1 MKQESGYFKYKK
13 FAIELT
19 HFLFS
24 IGTFFIFFLL
34 FRFKSLYM
42 IETNRFR
49 YNLYAAAGYG
59 VLLYFFYKTYNAY
72 LFGYNRI
79 RTLVFSQILSQTF
92 SLILIYLA
100 ISFSWKRF
108 DEPLVFIPMLVIQVC
123 FDCIWSYLGNTYY
136 YKSTGILHTLLVYKS
151 TLDKKRFGTIK
162 GKPTERIY
170 VITNELQY
178 DGDYEGIKDRLKGYD
193 AIFVAGVNSECRNGI
208 LQYCKEEKIP
218 GFFLPHVGDIIM
230 QSAIHVQSFDTP
242 VLYVNK
248 KELEPEY
255 AVIKRLFDIVV
266 SGLALILL
274 SPLMLITGLAVKLYD
289 GGPALYKQTRLTKNG
304 KSFRMLKFRSMRVDA
319 EKDGVARLSSGK
331 DDDRI
336 TPVGTVIRRF
346 RLDEIPQLWNI
357 FIGDMSVVGPRPERP
372 EIAELY
378 AREMP
383 EFNLRLQVKAGLTGY
398 AQVYGKYNTTPY
410 DKLGFDLLYINNMNV
425 FVDIQL
431 CFATFAIL
439 FKPESTKGIGIGQT
453 TAMDYDEAWEK
464 SKDQ

>member
-1 MKQESGYFKYKK
+1 
-13 FAIELT
+13 
-19 HFLFS
+19 
-24 IGTFFIFFLL
+24 
-34 FRFKSLYM
+34 
-42 IETNRFR
+42 
-49 YNLYAAAGYG
+49 
-59 VLLYFFYKTYNAY
+59 
-72 LFGYNRI
+72 
-79 RTLVFSQILSQTF
+79 
-92 SLILIYLA
+92 
-100 ISFSWKRF
+100 
-108 DEPLVFIPMLVIQVC
+108 
-123 FDCIWSYLGNTYY
+123 
-136 YKSTGILHTLLVYKS
+136 
-151 TLDKKRFGTIK
+151 
-162 GKPTERIY
+162 
-170 VITNELQY
+170 
-178 DGDYEGIKDRLKGYD
+178 
-193 AIFVAGVNSECRNGI
+193 
-208 LQYCKEEKIP
+208 
-218 GFFLPHVGDIIM
+218 M

-274 SPLMLITGLAVKLYD
+274 SPLMLVTGLAVKLYD

-319 EKDGVARLSSGK
+319 KKDGVARLSSGK

-336 TPVGTVIRRF
+336 TPVGAVIRRF

-439 FKPESTKGIGIGQT
+439 FKPESTRGIGTGQT
-453 TAMDYDEAWEK
+453 TAMDYEEAWEK
-464 SKDQ
+464 GRDQ